1 MTHQTIRINRFS
13 WSKLLLTLILGVF
26 IFTMIFPLIWM
37 LSTSFKLE
45 VDVFNFPIEW
55 IPPTFTFDNYIKV
68 WTGNYNFPLYYV
80 NTIKITLIVVVAQVV
95 ISSMAAYAFAKLH
108 FRFRGALFA
117 LFLATM
123 MIPDQVTIV
132 PKFMLLTR
140 TKLYDTHMGL
150 ILLLAFSVYG
160 VFLLRQGM
168 MSIPDSI
175 LEAAR
180 IDGTNQFQTF
190 TRIVLPMARSP
201 IITLVI
207 MRFLWTWNDYQ
218 NPLLFIRSQKLF
230 PLQLGMSQFASQSG
244 TYYALLMA
252 ASVCSILPLI
262 VVFIIGQRNILEG
275 MASGAVKG

>member
-1 MTHQTIRINRFS
+1 MIHAGAFSRNFS
-13 WSKLLLTLILGVF
+13 WRKLVSTLVLGLFV
-26 IFTMIFPLIWM
+26 FTMLFPLLWM

-45 VDVFNFPIEW
+45 KDVFNFPIQW
-55 IPPTFTFDNYIKV
+55 IPPTFTLDNYIKV
-68 WTGNYNFPLYYV
+68 WTGNYSFSLYYL
-80 NTIKITLIVVVAQVV
+80 NTIKITSIVVAAQVL
-95 ISSMAAYAFAKLH
+95 ISAMAAYAFAKLK
-108 FRFRGALFA
+108 FRFRGPLFA
-117 LFLATM
+117 LFLATL

-132 PKFMLLTR
+132 PKFMLLTK
-140 TKLYDTHMGL
+140 TGLYDTHLGL

-180 IDGTNQFQTF
+180 IDGTNHFQTF

-218 NPLLFIRSQKLF
+218 NPLLFIRSQRLF

-252 ASVCSILPLI
+252 ASVCGILPLI
-262 VVFIIGQRNILEG
+262 IVFIIGQRNILEG
-275 MASGAVKG
+275 MAAGAVKG